1 MRTNRTR
8 HSGSIGLT
16 TAVLLFVLLF
26 AVGCGGKA
34 GTGESVDTSL
44 YLGDYSYNAPMTAMV
59 YEDLDGEGEGI
70 LYREVTDY
78 DKMIAYSPVPVCIYF
93 YSGLSIGQGTTA
105 GIEDMAEYY
114 HDKILFVSADVDQVK
129 ELADHFDVVAVPDF
143 VILNNGSLTA
153 HYAGK
158 SGEMLEGEDLE
169 RWILENAKIS

>member
-1 MRTNRTR
+1 MITNRTQ
-8 HSGSIGLT
+8 HTGSIGLI
-16 TAVLLFVLLF
+16 TAMLLFVLLL
-26 AVGCGGKA
+26 AGGCGSYG

-93 YSGLSIGQGTTA
+93 YSSLRAGQGTTS

-114 HDKILFVSADVDQVK
+114 HDKILFVSADVDQLQ
-129 ELADHFDVVAVPDF
+129 ELADHFEVVVVPDF
-143 VILNNGSLTA
+143 VILNNGALKA
-153 HYAGK
+153 HYAGQ
-158 SGEMLEGEDLE
+158 SGELLDGADLQE
-169 RWILENAKIS
+169 WILENANIS